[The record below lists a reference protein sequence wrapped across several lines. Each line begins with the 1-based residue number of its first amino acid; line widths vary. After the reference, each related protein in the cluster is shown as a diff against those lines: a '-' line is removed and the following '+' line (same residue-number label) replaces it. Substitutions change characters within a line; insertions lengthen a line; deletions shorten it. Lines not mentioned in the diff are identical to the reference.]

1 MFLSQNFQT
10 KAAFSYYLL
19 GSFVVIIFNFIGQLP
34 LMLAASY
41 FNTGPVASS
50 DIMEIF
56 SGIPKNTLLFLM
68 LLPFAISLLGL
79 WLVVVKLHEQSFR
92 SIISS
97 RTKVDWRRVG
107 FVFLLWGAMICGFT
121 VVDYFMSPEDYEWNF
136 KLLPFLVMFA
146 VGIIMFPLQTTFEEL
161 LFRGY
166 LLQGFARLTKNVWL
180 PLVLTSVL
188 FGSLHFFNP
197 EVDKLGNWL
206 LLYYIGT
213 GLFLGLIT
221 IYDQGTELALGFHAA
236 NNFFSSILVTAS
248 WTVFETHAILTDTSE
263 PQMDFEVFLPLL
275 VFFPLL
281 FFIFGKRYNW
291 TFSLQPL
298 FKKLK

>member
-1 MFLSQNFQT
+1 
-10 KAAFSYYLL
+10 
-19 GSFVVIIFNFIGQLP
+19 
-34 LMLAASY
+34 
-41 FNTGPVASS
+41 
-50 DIMEIF
+50 
-56 SGIPKNTLLFLM
+56 
-68 LLPFAISLLGL
+68 
-79 WLVVVKLHEQSFR
+79 
-92 SIISS
+92 
-97 RTKVDWRRVG
+97 
-107 FVFLLWGAMICGFT
+107 
-121 VVDYFMSPEDYEWNF
+121 
-136 KLLPFLVMFA
+136 
-146 VGIIMFPLQTTFEEL
+146 MFPLQTTFEEL